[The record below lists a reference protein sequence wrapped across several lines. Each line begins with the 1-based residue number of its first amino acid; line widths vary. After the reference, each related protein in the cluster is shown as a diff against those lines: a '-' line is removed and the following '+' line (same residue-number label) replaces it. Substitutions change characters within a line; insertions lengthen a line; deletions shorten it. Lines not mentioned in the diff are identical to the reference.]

1 MRYYLYI
8 LFIFI
13 FSCEEIQENSEAL
26 PYGFLISEG
35 WINFENGDLD
45 SAEELFLDVLDF
57 EEEMLPYYSA
67 AYLGLGWIKLYQAK
81 TLSGDPSD
89 NFNYSHDLR
98 IEARD
103 YFNLIL
109 DECDDEDQIGE
120 CSELSIPN
128 EIIFDAYA
136 GLAYSNSLMAMY
148 EDFYYGDEEYSCS
161 LNNQRFSTLI
171 ECESSCVQYLC
182 DIELNEQNYDNLNDC
197 EYECSGGTCNL
208 ADLCSNISLSFTE
221 SALEYS
227 DILLN
232 NNPDYY
238 FVYDSDIINAN
249 SIHLLR
255 AQLYIDINDYDQAQ
269 EEISL
274 VNFPSSS
281 ITFTLEDFEGNPN
294 SSYDRYI
301 YIGFEGYNNSKHY
314 MPMETDLYYDCYFSC
329 ENFTNEMSC
338 IDGCEWVE
346 NTEEEEVSSICQ
358 GEYNEEILIPVSEDC
373 GVDCLEGECEF
384 LYFKSH
390 TTNTFTPMLPCLDLI
405 IDEVDLD
412 DQEVVQCLESFPTN
426 TLEYR
431 FAIRF
436 PSSIFYGYECET
448 GLLDLYPTLDICNS
462 NCSDGE
468 CVLVDIDEVNCDS
481 APEYIDAE
489 YIDGIGC
496 IDGYMYLMEEFED
509 DCLEDEYRLIEI
521 QESESSISLSS
532 SFGLCSSN

>member
-13 FSCEEIQENSEAL
+13 FSCEKIQENSEAL

-182 DIELNEQNYDNLNDC
+182 NIELNEQNYDNLNDC
-197 EYECSGGTCNL
+197 EYECSGGMCNL
-208 ADLCSNISLSFTE
+208 ADLCLNISLSFTE

-232 NNPDYY
+232 N
-238 FVYDSDIINAN
+238 
-249 SIHLLR
+249 
-255 AQLYIDINDYDQAQ
+255 
-269 EEISL
+269 
-274 VNFPSSS
+274 
-281 ITFTLEDFEGNPN
+281 
-294 SSYDRYI
+294 
-301 YIGFEGYNNSKHY
+301 
-314 MPMETDLYYDCYFSC
+314 
-329 ENFTNEMSC
+329 
-338 IDGCEWVE
+338 
-346 NTEEEEVSSICQ
+346 
-358 GEYNEEILIPVSEDC
+358 
-373 GVDCLEGECEF
+373 
-384 LYFKSH
+384 
-390 TTNTFTPMLPCLDLI
+390 LDL
-405 IDEVDLD
+405 E
-412 DQEVVQCLESFPTN
+412 
-426 TLEYR
+426 
-431 FAIRF
+431 
-436 PSSIFYGYECET
+436 
-448 GLLDLYPTLDICNS
+448 
-462 NCSDGE
+462 
-468 CVLVDIDEVNCDS
+468 
-481 APEYIDAE
+481 
-489 YIDGIGC
+489 
-496 IDGYMYLMEEFED
+496 
-509 DCLEDEYRLIEI
+509 
-521 QESESSISLSS
+521 
-532 SFGLCSSN
+532 

>member
-13 FSCEEIQENSEAL
+13 FSCEKIQENSEAL

-120 CSELSIPN
+120 CGELSIPN

-197 EYECSGGTCNL
+197 EYECSGGMCNL
-208 ADLCSNISLSFTE
+208 ADLCLNISLSFTE